1 MALTDETL
9 GTAPGRGRLT
19 GRRIVI
25 IGAGSQPSPDPE
37 VTVGNGRAIAVLC
50 AREGAAV
57 ACIDRDRAA
66 AEETARLCAAEGT
79 RAVTVVADVRDA
91 AQCESLIQTA
101 YSELGGLDGLVAN
114 VGYGAGGGL
123 ADTTPEIWDDVF
135 SVNVRSHFLTTRA
148 AMPLLAEN
156 SAIVY
161 IGSAAGIRA
170 GTRLPAYD
178 SSKTALNGL
187 CRHVALEGAP
197 RGIRANHVIPGA
209 VDTPLGRVGDQLVQM
224 RTKIKW
230 PLGRQAS
237 AWDIA
242 YAIVFLLSGES
253 SYITA
258 QSLVV
263 DGGKTQFG

>member
-1 MALTDETL
+1 MTPTSETL
-9 GTAPGRGRLT
+9 GTAPGRGRLR
-19 GRRIVI
+19 GRRIVV

-37 VTVGNGRAIAVLC
+37 VTIGNGRAIAVLC

-57 ACIDRDRAA
+57 ACVDRNKEAA
-66 AEETARLCAAEGT
+66 DETARLCADEGGET
-79 RAVTVVADVRDA
+79 ATIIADVRDA
-91 AQCESLIQTA
+91 DQCERLVHQAHT
-101 YSELGGLDGLVAN
+101 ELGGLDGLVAN

-135 SVNVRSHFLTTRA
+135 AVNVRSHFLTARA
-148 AMPLLAEN
+148 AMPLLADD
-156 SAIVY
+156 SAIVF

-209 VDTPLGRVGDQLVQM
+209 VDTPLGRVGDQLVHM

-242 YAIVFLLSGES
+242 YATVFMLSGES

>member
-1 MALTDETL
+1 MPLTPESL
-9 GTAPGRGRLT
+9 GTAPGRARLT

-25 IGAGSQPSPDPE
+25 IGAGSQPSPDPK
-37 VTVGNGRAIAVLC
+37 VTVGNGRAIAILSV
-50 AREGAAV
+50 REGAAV
-57 ACIDRDRAA
+57 ACVDKDEAA
-66 AEETARLCAAEGT
+66 AAETARLCAAEGAEAIT
-79 RAVTVVADVRDA
+79 IVADVRDA
-91 AQCESLIQTA
+91 DQCERLIHDA
-101 YSELGGLDGLVAN
+101 HAKLGGLDGLVAN

-123 ADTTPEIWDDVF
+123 ADTSPEIWDDVF
-135 SVNVRSHFLTTRA
+135 AVNVRSHFLTVRA
-148 AMPLLAEN
+148 AMPLLADG
-156 SAIVY
+156 SGIVF
-161 IGSAAGIRA
+161 IGFAAGIRA

-178 SSKTALNGL
+178 SSKTALEGL

-242 YAIVFLLSGES
+242 YATVFMLSGES

>member
-1 MALTDETL
+1 MT
-9 GTAPGRGRLT
+9 
-19 GRRIVI
+19 I
-25 IGAGSQPSPDPE
+25 
-37 VTVGNGRAIAVLC
+37 GNGRAIAVLC

-57 ACIDRDRAA
+57 ACVDRDKEAA
-66 AEETARLCAAEGT
+66 DETARLCADEGGET
-79 RAVTVVADVRDA
+79 ATIIADVRDA
-91 AQCESLIQTA
+91 DQCERLVHQAHTQ
-101 YSELGGLDGLVAN
+101 LGGLDGLVAN

-135 SVNVRSHFLTTRA
+135 AVNVRSHFLTARA
-148 AMPLLAEN
+148 AMPLLADD
-156 SAIVY
+156 SAIVF
-161 IGSAAGIRA
+161 IGSAAGISA

-197 RGIRANHVIPGA
+197 PRGIRANHVIPGA
-209 VDTPLGRVGDQLVQM
+209 VDTPLGRVGDQLVHM

-242 YAIVFLLSGES
+242 YATVFMLSGES

>member
-1 MALTDETL
+1 MTLTSETL
-9 GTAPGRGRLT
+9 GSAPGRGRLA
-19 GRRIVI
+19 GRRVLV

-57 ACIDRDRAA
+57 ACVDKDEAA
-66 AEETARLCAAEGT
+66 AQETTRLCIGEGAEAAT
-79 RAVTVVADVRDA
+79 IVADVRDA
-91 AQCESLIQTA
+91 EQCERLVVEAHTL
-101 YSELGGLDGLVAN
+101 LGGLDGLVAN

-135 SVNVRSHFLTTRA
+135 AVNVRSHFLTARA
-148 AMPLLAEN
+148 AMPLLADG
-156 SAIVY
+156 SAIVF

-242 YAIVFLLSGES
+242 YATLFMLSGES

>member
-1 MALTDETL
+1 MALTEETL

-19 GRRIVI
+19 GRRIVV

-37 VTVGNGRAIAVLC
+37 VTVGNGRAISVLC

-57 ACIDRDRAA
+57 ACVDRDREAA
-66 AEETARLCAAEGT
+66 DETARLCSAEGT
-79 RAVTVVADVRDA
+79 KAVTIVADVRDA
-91 AQCESLIQTA
+91 AQCTELIQTA
-101 YSELGGLDGLVAN
+101 HDELGGLDGMVAN

-148 AMPLLAEN
+148 AMPLLADG

-242 YAIVFLLSGES
+242 YATVFMLSGES

>member
-1 MALTDETL
+1 M
-9 GTAPGRGRLT
+9 
-19 GRRIVI
+19 

-57 ACIDRDRAA
+57 ACVDRNPDA
-66 AEETARLCAAEGT
+66 AEETARLCSAEGT
-79 RAVTVVADVRDA
+79 QAVTIVADVRDA
-91 AQCESLIQTA
+91 AQCDEMIRTA
-101 YSELGGLDGLVAN
+101 HAELGGLDGLVAN

-135 SVNVRSHFLTTRA
+135 AVNVRSHFLSVRA
-148 AMPLLAEN
+148 AMPLLAED
-156 SAIVY
+156 SAIVF

-178 SSKTALNGL
+178 ASKTALNGL

-197 RGIRANHVIPGA
+197 RRIRANHVIPGA

-242 YAIVFLLSGES
+242 YATIFLLSGEAA
-253 SYITA
+253 YITA